1 MKVAFHI
8 FRLRNLSLNI
18 KNQVWIVK
26 KQFLDLLKLYTK
38 GMWLMWLIEMYT
50 YIPARNNIEVNIN
63 WKLMVSLRAKA
74 AATLC

>member
-38 GMWLMWLIEMYT
+38 G
-50 YIPARNNIEVNIN
+50 
-63 WKLMVSLRAKA
+63 
-74 AATLC
+74 CD

>member
-63 WKLMVSLRAKA
+63 WKLMISLPAKA